1 MTYSTK
7 LVELAIAG
15 DKQAF
20 EQLIKSESE
29 KLYKIAYLHMRNKED
44 ALDVIQEAT
53 YKAYI
58 SIHQLKSPVF
68 FSTWLVKIL
77 MRTAYKELARN
88 KKVIQLPEETLEY
101 LIESSQTPEMNLS
114 IDLSEALSSLN
125 MNYRNAILLF
135 YYYDLPIS
143 TISTILDKP
152 QSTIKTYLRRAKAEL
167 RKTLG
172 ADYYGKRLI

>member
-1 MTYSTK
+1 MSYSTK
-7 LVELAIAG
+7 LVELAITG
-15 DKQAF
+15 DKYAF
-20 EQLIKSESE
+20 EQLIKLESE

-58 SIHQLKSPVF
+58 SIHQLESPAF

-77 MRTAYKELARN
+77 MRSAYKELAR
-88 KKVIQLPEETLEY
+88 KKKIVHLPEETFDY
-101 LIESSQTPEMNLS
+101 LIESSKAPELNLS
-114 IDLSEALSSLN
+114 IDLSEALDSLN
-125 MNYRNAILLF
+125 INYRNAILLF
-135 YYYDLPIS
+135 YYYDLPIR

-167 RKTLG
+167 RNTLG
-172 ADYYGKRLI
+172 ADYYGKRFI